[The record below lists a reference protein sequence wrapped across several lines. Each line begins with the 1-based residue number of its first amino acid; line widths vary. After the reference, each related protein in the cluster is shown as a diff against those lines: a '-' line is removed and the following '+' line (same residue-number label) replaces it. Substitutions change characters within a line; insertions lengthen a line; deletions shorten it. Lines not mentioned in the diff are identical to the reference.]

1 MAPWI
6 QAGHADDMLLTQFCG
21 ETMMPSTANDC
32 GSRAGGSKE
41 EEADGTADPEECRPG
56 AGRAALALPLAGC
69 RGRGSPPLRMRRCG
83 PAERERRGERV
94 RTHRDRHLPAA
105 VGRILPAWRRGAPRI

>member
-41 EEADGTADPEECRPG
+41 EEADGTAAPEEGRPG
-56 AGRAALALPLAGC
+56 AGRAALALPLAG
-69 RGRGSPPLRMRRCG
+69 RGRGSPPLRVCRCG
-83 PAERERRGERV
+83 PAERGLGRERH

-105 VGRILPAWRRGAPRI
+105 VGRIL